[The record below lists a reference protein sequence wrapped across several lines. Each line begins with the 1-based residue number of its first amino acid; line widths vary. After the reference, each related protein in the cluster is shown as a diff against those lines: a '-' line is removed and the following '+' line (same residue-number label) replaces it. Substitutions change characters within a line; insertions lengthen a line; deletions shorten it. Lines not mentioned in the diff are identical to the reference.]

1 MKALDRAR
9 SSGLQPIGSTIQL
22 VAATLVL
29 NALVGCATA
38 PSVAVQGCG
47 SERVPGARGSEGP
60 AAVQVLSR
68 SAGRALG
75 MGGSEAG
82 RAARVTGNRYVDT
95 LLSGAVRD
103 SVTAARRVLADAADQ
118 PAADQAPDVR
128 YMILPRV
135 GTGRSRA
142 IQVSSPLINDAPWQ
156 LEVPRQGAVV
166 ATHAPAEGSSH
177 VVTTNVEVGARRT
190 DVSAVVVASCR
201 YLEGLGNRATQSDG
215 PS

>member
-1 MKALDRAR
+1 MKPPDRVR
-9 SSGLQPIGSTIQL
+9 SIGPQPVGSTSRI
-22 VAATLVL
+22 VAAALVL
-29 NALVGCATA
+29 NALAGCATS

-47 SERVPGARGSEGP
+47 SARVPGARGSEGP
-60 AAVQVLSR
+60 AVQVLSR

-103 SVTAARRVLADAADQ
+103 SVTAARHAWDEATDEPADDREPGVRYTFL
-118 PAADQAPDVR
+118 PAAA
-128 YMILPRV
+128 
-135 GTGRSRA
+135 TGRSRSV
-142 IQVSSPLINDAPWQ
+142 QVSSPLINDARWQ

-166 ATHAPAEGSSH
+166 ATHAPAEGSNR

-201 YLEGLGNRATQSDG
+201 YLEGLGNRATLSDG
-215 PS
+215 P

>member
-1 MKALDRAR
+1 
-9 SSGLQPIGSTIQL
+9 
-22 VAATLVL
+22 
-29 NALVGCATA
+29 
-38 PSVAVQGCG
+38 
-47 SERVPGARGSEGP
+47 
-60 AAVQVLSR
+60 
-68 SAGRALG
+68 

-156 LEVPRQGAVV
+156 LEVPGQGAVV
-166 ATHAPAEGSSH
+166 ATHAPTDRSSH
-177 VVTTNVEVGARRT
+177 VVTTHLDVGARRT
-190 DVSAVVVASCR
+190 DVTAVVVASCS
-201 YLEGLGNRATQSDG
+201 YLEGLGNRATL
-215 PS
+215 PEVRP

>member
-1 MKALDRAR
+1 MKPPDRVR
-9 SSGLQPIGSTIQL
+9 SIGPRPVGSTSRI
-22 VAATLVL
+22 VAAALVL
-29 NALVGCATA
+29 NALAGCATS

-60 AAVQVLSR
+60 AVQVLSR

-177 VVTTNVEVGARRT
+177 VVTTNVDVGARRT
-190 DVSAVVVASCR
+190 DVTGIVVASCR
-201 YLEGLGNRATQSDG
+201 YLEGLGNRATLSEVR
-215 PS
+215 P